1 MKEEKI
7 IKLIEELKDQ
17 NSKTPILVEGNRDIK
32 ALRNLGFTGTII
44 KINEG
49 LTLRHVAEN
58 IAETY
63 REIIIFTDWDRKGN
77 ILEKSMITY
86 LQYYNV
92 TCNIEFKRKIAY
104 YSKREIRCVEDLFH
118 YVLQITEKIKKG

>member
-7 IKLIEELKDQ
+7 MKLIEELKDQ
-17 NSKTPILVEGNRDIK
+17 NSKIPILVEGNRDIK
-32 ALRNLGFTGTII
+32 ALRNLGFTGKIL

-49 LTLRHVAEN
+49 LTLRDVAEN
-58 IAETY
+58 IAGTY
-63 REIIIFTDWDRKGN
+63 REIIIFMDWDRKGN
-77 ILEKSMITY
+77 MLEKAMLTY
-86 LQYYNV
+86 LQYYSV

-104 YSKREIRCVEDLFH
+104 YSKRDIRCVEELYH